1 MKKIGIICE
10 YNPFH
15 NGHLYHINKIKE
27 MYPESIIILV
37 MSGNFTQRGE
47 VSIINKWDKTDI
59 ALNYGVNIVIELPFV
74 FAVQSADT
82 FAHASIQIL
91 SALNVDAI
99 VFGSETNDIKK
110 LTMLAKTQINN
121 KEYDKLVQKKLEE
134 GINYP
139 TALSKALF
147 EITGKKVEKPNDILG
162 ISYIREILLQ
172 KAKITPI
179 CIKRNNDYNSIELNN
194 SISSATSIR
203 YALEH
208 NEKVTSYVPEKTSVY
223 LEKNLHFTNQYFSLL
238 KFMIMTHINEL
249 NKFQTVDE
257 GIENRIKKYI
267 TRAVNYDD
275 LILKIKTKRYT
286 YTKLSRMFTH
296 IICNFTKEEAK
307 KFKNIEYIRILGFDS
322 KGKQY
327 LNEIKKEIQIPL
339 ITNFSSIKS
348 EMLELEYRT
357 TCVYASILNE
367 NEKIKMIESEYKNT
381 PIMK

>member
-15 NGHLYHINKIKE
+15 NGHLYHMNKIKE

-47 VSIINKWDKTDI
+47 VSIINKWNKTDI

-208 NEKVTSYVPEKTSVY
+208 NENVTSYVPEKTSVY

>member
-208 NEKVTSYVPEKTSVY
+208 NENVTSYVPEKTSVY